1 MSKRALLTSAMGIT
15 LLARQYGVRVQPDAV
30 EDAISKGTIRS
41 RRDLESYFSRQG
53 IQATLRKLRST
64 DLVDKKYLF
73 PCVGLMKDNRA
84 LILVGVQQT
93 GDASEPVITTFDPT
107 DPSAATTHVPLKEFK
122 RDWSGRAVLVA
133 KASGE
138 SSRDRPFDWKWFL
151 PELARYK
158 GLLLTTFIAS
168 VLMNGLAITPIIYI
182 QIALDKVLAYE
193 AQSTLYVL
201 TLGVVVALLF
211 SGLLTYGRDYVIGH
225 ISTVI
230 ESRISGDIF
239 DKLLELPAQTFQT
252 TGHNELE
259 TQVMS
264 VVAVRNFISRQLLT
278 TIYEAT
284 GILVFTPILFGYS
297 PILAALVLGFALL
310 QGATDLISKSRQKTV
325 GESTGI
331 ANAKRDVVLRET
343 LANIDAVKTLSQE
356 LPQRREWRATA
367 ARAIVGNL
375 RLVNSTN
382 LASSVNT
389 TVGSLMTVAIVFVG
403 INLVFAGALSAGAI
417 ISCNMLGARVL
428 GPIRKLITFRHDSRA
443 FFSAVDN
450 ITNIWNAP
458 PERSGHGAQRILQ
471 GQFTLRNVD
480 VRFGD
485 SMALHGVS
493 LTVPARQR
501 IALVGSS
508 ASGKTTLLR
517 LLQGLLK
524 PNGGYI
530 EVDGVNA
537 ASLDIAHYRSQIAL
551 VDGSPRFFSGT
562 IEENIRRVRP
572 NISER
577 EFELALEHSGLARIL
592 PDLSAGLSTEVDQA
606 GSNLSRSHKVIVG
619 LARALATRPN
629 LLLLDDCFSNLD
641 TDCQVHLYRHLNE
654 ISKGRTLIATL
665 HDMRLV
671 KAFDRIMVLESGK
684 AVGVGTH
691 AALIAD
697 CPPYQNLWTLEEEI
711 GTAGRMMVVAT

>member
-1 MSKRALLTSAMGIT
+1 MNNRALLTSAIGVT
-15 LLARQYGVRVQPDAV
+15 LLARQYGVRVQPDVV
-30 EDAISKGTIRS
+30 EDALNKGVIRS
-41 RRDLESYFSRQG
+41 SKDLDSYFGRQG
-53 IQATLRKLRST
+53 IRTSFRKLRT
-64 DLVDKKYLF
+64 ADLVGKKYLF

-84 LILVGVQQT
+84 LILVAVQHT
-93 GDASEPVITTFDPT
+93 GGNSEPVVTTFDPT
-107 DPSAATTHVPLKEFK
+107 DPSGATKNTPLNEFK
-122 RDWSGRAVLVA
+122 KSWSGRAVLVA
-133 KASGE
+133 QSSGE
-138 SSRDRPFDWKWFL
+138 SSKDRPFNWRWFL

-158 GLLLTTFIAS
+158 GLLLITFIAS

-201 TLGVVVALLF
+201 TLGVVVALVF

-225 ISTVI
+225 ISAVI

-239 DKLLELPAQTFQT
+239 DKLLDLPAQTFQT

-259 TQVMS
+259 GQVMS
-264 VVAVRNFISRQLLT
+264 VAAVRNFISRQLLT

-297 PILAALVLGFALL
+297 PILAALVLGFALF
-310 QGATDLISKSRQKTV
+310 QGAVDLVSKSRQKTA
-325 GESTGI
+325 GELTGA

-367 ARAIVGNL
+367 ARAIRGNA
-375 RLVNSTN
+375 RLSNSSN
-382 LASSVNT
+382 FASSVNT

-428 GPIRKLITFRHDSRA
+428 GPIRKIITFRHDSRS
-443 FFSAVDN
+443 FFSAIES
-450 ITNIWNAP
+450 ITKIWDAP
-458 PERSGHGAQRILQ
+458 PERPGHGAQKILQ
-471 GQFTLRNVD
+471 GQFTFRNVE
-480 VRFGD
+480 VRFGEKA
-485 SMALHGVS
+485 ALHGVN

-524 PNGGYI
+524 PNAGFL

-537 ASLDIAHYRSQIAL
+537 ASLDIAHYRSQVAL
-551 VDGSPRFFSGT
+551 VDDSPRFFSGT
-562 IEENIRRVRP
+562 IEENIRRVRS

-577 EFELALEHSGLARIL
+577 EFELAVEHSGLANVL
-592 PDLSAGLSTEVDQA
+592 PALSAGLSTEVDQT

-641 TDCQVHLYRHLNE
+641 TDCQVHMYRNLSD
-654 ISKGRTLIATL
+654 ISRGRTLITTL

-671 KAFDRIMVLESGK
+671 QAFDWIIVLEGGE

-691 AALIAD
+691 CDLIDDCAA
-697 CPPYQNLWTLEEEI
+697 YKKLWTLEEELG
-711 GTAGRMMVVAT
+711 GTTGARATEA